1 MARAGLTAKQARF
14 VEEYLV
20 DLSAAAAARRAGY
33 SEKMADRI
41 GYQLL
46 EKTRVQSAIEAA
58 QKERSARTG
67 ITADRVIAE
76 IAKIAFADPR
86 KVMAWGPSGVTLKDS
101 ETLSDADAAIVSEVS
116 ESISQAGS
124 SVKIKL
130 HSKLDALE
138 KLARHVGVYD
148 AESRIKEQSSPVTI
162 VISEKVVDA
171 KKLGWD

>member
-1 MARAGLTAKQARF
+1 MGQKTLTPKQARF

-20 DLSAAAAARRAGY
+20 DLNAAAAIRAGY

-46 EKTRVQSAIEAA
+46 EKTRVQAAIEIA
-58 QKERSARTG
+58 QRERSASTG

-86 KVMAWGPSGVTLKDS
+86 KVMAWGPGGVQLKDS

-116 ESISQAGS
+116 ETRSDSGGS
-124 SVKIKL
+124 LKIKL
-130 HSKLDALE
+130 HIKLDALE
-138 KLARHVGVYD
+138 KLARHVGVYSQETGQD
-148 AESRIKEQSSPVTI
+148 I
-162 VISEKVVDA
+162 VIVNPRRFEA
-171 KKLGWD
+171 

>member
-1 MARAGLTAKQARF
+1 MAKSGLTAKQARF

-20 DLSAAAAARRAGY
+20 DLNAAAAARRAGY
-33 SEKMADRI
+33 THKRSEAV
-41 GYQLL
+41 GYDLL
-46 EKTRVQSAIEAA
+46 TKTDIQAAIEAA

-86 KVMAWGPSGVTLKDS
+86 KVMAWGPGGIELVDS
-101 ETLSDADAAIVSEVS
+101 AALSDADAAIVSEVS
-116 ESISQAGS
+116 ESISQSGS

-138 KLARHVGVYD
+138 KLAKHVGVYGD
-148 AESRIKEQSSPVTI
+148 DRGEKTI
-162 VISEKVVDA
+162 VIDRSY
-171 KKLGWD
+171 G

>member
-1 MARAGLTAKQARF
+1 MANSGLTPKQARF

-20 DLSAAAAARRAGY
+20 DLNAAAAARRAGY
-33 SEKMADRI
+33 SENRSMEI

-46 EKTRVQSAIEAA
+46 QKTPVQAAIEAA
-58 QKERSARTG
+58 QRERSARTG

-86 KVMAWGPSGVTLKDS
+86 KVMEWGPGGVTMKDS
-101 ETLSDADAAIVSEVS
+101 KDLTDADAAIVSEVS

-124 SVKIKL
+124 SVKVKL

-148 AESRIKEQSSPVTI
+148 SESRLANRQAPVTLLI
-162 VISEKVVDA
+162 GSETIDA